1 MTRTFRTI
9 SFAVITALLLSCAFA
24 QSQAQNRASV
34 RLQSQSTAAPQ
45 DGSTPGR
52 IAKFTTNKSVG
63 DSNITESDNGNIG
76 IGTTLP
82 TSQLTVN
89 GIIEIMSA
97 QGGIKFPDGTLQTT
111 AALPAVSHDDT
122 LKGNGTASSPLGLA
136 VPLALTGATAQSTS
150 VLTVT
155 NTGLFGDG
163 ATVNGGPKGIGLRVQ
178 GGTSS
183 TFGSAAIIATGGKS
197 QCCTIGGGSGLVASG
212 GESVN
217 GGGGTGVFAFG
228 SGGVGG
234 GGTGLYAVGGDAT
247 AANRTGGTAIIAYS
261 GRGLNGATEGLAGD
275 FNGNVQVIGTLFKAG
290 GSFRIDHPLDPEN
303 KYLSHSFVESPDM
316 KNIYD
321 GVVSLDTNG
330 EAVVEM
336 PEWFGALNRD
346 FRYLLTAIGAP
357 MPGLYIAEEI
367 ANNRFKIS
375 GGTFGMKVSWQ
386 VTGIRQDAWANKNRI
401 RVEEVKSE
409 KERGHFLHP
418 EVFGQSE
425 ERGISWAHH
434 SETMRRIKQN
444 ASETEQE
451 RQPRQ

>member
-1 MTRTFRTI
+1 MT
-9 SFAVITALLLSCAFA
+9 S
-24 QSQAQNRASV
+24 
-34 RLQSQSTAAPQ
+34 
-45 DGSTPGR
+45 
-52 IAKFTTNKSVG
+52 
-63 DSNITESDNGNIG
+63 
-76 IGTTLP
+76 
-82 TSQLTVN
+82 
-89 GIIEIMSA
+89 
-97 QGGIKFPDGTLQTT
+97 
-111 AALPAVSHDDT
+111 AVSHDDT
-122 LKGNGTASSPLGLA
+122 LKGAGTQASPLVLA
-136 VPLALTGATAQSTS
+136 VPLTLTVEAPQQTS
-150 VLTVT
+150 VLVVT
-155 NTGLFGDG
+155 NIGLFGDG
-163 ATVNGGPKGIGLRVQ
+163 ATINGGPKGIGLKVQ

-183 TFGSAAIIATGGKS
+183 TFGSAAIIASGGKS
-197 QCCTIGGGSGLVASG
+197 QCCTIGGGAGVIASG

-228 SGGVGG
+228 AGGPSG
-234 GGTGLYAVGGDAT
+234 GGTGLYAAGGDASG
-247 AANRTGGTAIIAYS
+247 ANRTGGTAIIAYS

-346 FRYLLTAIGAP
+346 SRYLLTAVGAP
-357 MPGLYIAEEI
+357 MPGLFIAEEI
-367 ANNRFKIS
+367 VNNRFKIA
-375 GGTFGMKVSWQ
+375 GGMAGMKVSWQ

-401 RVEEVKSE
+401 RVEEVKPE
-409 KERGHFLHP
+409 KERGYFLHP

-425 ERGISWAHH
+425 ERGIWWAQQPD
-434 SETMRRIKQN
+434 TLRQIKQSRTN
-444 ASETEQE
+444 TEPE